1 MSTCT
6 YLRYRGWTIVDVMH
20 STAQYFTLVDVVG
33 NGSMNEH
40 GFVRKARIA
49 EKKRNDFHSQSQ
61 TQSGSQSQS
70 PTPHEYHTK
79 YNTH

>member
-1 MSTCT
+1 M
-6 YLRYRGWTIVDVMH
+6 VDVMH

-40 GFVRKARIA
+40 GFVEKLELHRKK
-49 EKKRNDFHSQSQ
+49 ETTSTVNHK